1 MIIPTGQRTD
11 TQLYEIIRNTCN
23 GYLDL
28 EFCGRCNVVAWI
40 SFKSKLI
47 KSSEDTSYGSA
58 NI

>member
-11 TQLYEIIRNTCN
+11 TQLYAITRNTCN

-28 EFCGRCNVVAWI
+28 EFWERCNVVAWI

-47 KSSEDTSYGSA
+47 KNSEDTSYGST